1 MRFELFSEYSAFNNS
16 DEQDAR
22 SVWMEGENIFLGA
35 SLEFP
40 TALKIHV
47 NYLINTMKLQN
58 EFSRDRFTFGF
69 SFILSNIE
77 WNLTGR
83 LWKNHLPDDLNWAD
97 YYKYVEK
104 TDGNGRWFQQYS
116 EVPFEKYTV
125 LGYETGFLWESKLSY
140 EFEMKN
146 HKAATIIKNKFAH
159 HDLFLEPK
167 FMENIIIF
175 KFYVSDKWKIKIDTR
190 IPFYNDPFLQLKTD
204 FSNDEDVFISNYSE
218 ISFHLSKDVWLS
230 LGYGVNP
237 LIIDSVTDEFYDK
250 GREEYLNNVGG
261 LPEYVE
267 SYYGGFGEKIRKAE
281 TMLMNENRLSIQ
293 AVIKF

>member
-1 MRFELFSEYSAFNNS
+1 
-16 DEQDAR
+16 
-22 SVWMEGENIFLGA
+22 MEGENIFLGA

-40 TALKIHV
+40 TALTIHV
-47 NYLINTMKLQN
+47 NYLTNSMELQN
-58 EFSRDRFTFGF
+58 EFSRDRFTFGV

-83 LWKNHLPDDLNWAD
+83 LWENHLPDDLNWSD

-125 LGYETGFLWESKLSY
+125 LGYETGFSWESKLSY

-146 HKAATIIKNKFAH
+146 HKVETIIKNKFAH

-175 KFYVSDKWKIKIDTR
+175 KYHVSDKWKIKIDTR
-190 IPFYNDPFLQLKTD
+190 IPFYNDPFLKLKTD

-218 ISFHLSKDVWLS
+218 ILCHLSKDVWLS

-237 LIIDSVTDEFYDK
+237 LIINSVTDKFYDK
-250 GREEYLNNVGG
+250 GREEYLINKGE
-261 LPEYVE
+261 LSKHLQ
-267 SYYGGFGEKIRKAE
+267 SYYGGLGNKIREAE
-281 TMLMNENRLSIQ
+281 TLLMNEKRISLQ
-293 AVIKF
+293 AVVKF